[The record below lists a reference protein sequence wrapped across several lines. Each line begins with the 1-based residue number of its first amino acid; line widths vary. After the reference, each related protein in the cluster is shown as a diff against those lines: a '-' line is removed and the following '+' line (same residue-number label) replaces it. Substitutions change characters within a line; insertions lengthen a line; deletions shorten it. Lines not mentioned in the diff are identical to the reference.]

1 MNNQDKTSE
10 EITPKLP
17 LWSYQLQQDAKLAV
31 KTRKDLEIHL
41 ITRALKDE
49 EFKQEL
55 IANPKALIEK
65 ELGAKLS
72 EDLEIKVLEETEN
85 TLYLVLPCN
94 PYEGISEEEL
104 QSSLGMTYEDVAQ
117 WVLEQQRNNLLDE
130 ESSVKLM
137 ARAWR
142 EEGFKQQLQINPIG
156 AIEEYLGTNIQQ
168 ETQDLQLQVLAETVK
183 TLFIVMTKVSL
194 PPEQWIQADA
204 EINMPLIIG
213 SWCSVMT
220 CAQSTRTVVNLNTC
234 PGR

>member
-41 ITRALKDE
+41 ITRALKNE

-72 EDLEIKVLEETEN
+72 EGLEIKVLEETEN

-117 WVLEQQRNNLLDE
+117 WVLEQQRNALLDD

-142 EEGFKQQLQINPIG
+142 EESFKQQLQSDPIG
-156 AIEEYLGTNIQQ
+156 AIEQYLGTNIQQ
-168 ETQDLQLQVLAETVK
+168 EAQDIQLQVLAETVK
-183 TLFIVMTKVSL
+183 TLFIVLTKVSL

-213 SWCSVMT
+213 SVCYVMT
-220 CAQSTRTVVNLNTC
+220 CAQSTRTVVN
-234 PGR
+234 